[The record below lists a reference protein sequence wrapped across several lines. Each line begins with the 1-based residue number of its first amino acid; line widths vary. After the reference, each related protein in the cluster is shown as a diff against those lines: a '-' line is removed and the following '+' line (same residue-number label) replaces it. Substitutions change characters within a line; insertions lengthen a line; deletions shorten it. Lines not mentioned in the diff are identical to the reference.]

1 MTIGRFTDF
10 PIVRL
15 RIVEDVDVL
24 DRLLLNYTNDS
35 CLRRILIGM
44 REFLL
49 DRTLAVIED
58 NAFTIKLLKRTRK
71 MVYLEVKHCHSVSF
85 AGCVMRSYA
94 IYSRVTNTVE
104 AHLLRLS
111 GSYRER
117 LFNISIIGPIR
128 DRYSDGMRLQVSRRP
143 QTWCVRP
150 LPTPSILNT
159 AAILAAFSRKEKKA

>member
-49 DRTLAVIED
+49 YRTRADVED
-58 NAFTIKLLKRTRK
+58 STFTIKLLKRTRK
-71 MVYLEVKHCHSVSF
+71 MVYLEVKHCHSGSLEN
-85 AGCVMRSYA
+85 CVIRNYT
-94 IYSRVTNTVE
+94 IYSRATNTVE
-104 AHLLRLS
+104 AQLLSLVS
-111 GSYRER
+111 GYCRR
-117 LFNISIIGPIR
+117 LFNISIIGPIQ
-128 DRYSDGMRLQVSRRP
+128 DHYSDGMRVQVSRRP
-143 QTWCVRP
+143 QTWCRP
-150 LPTPSILNT
+150 LSPAPNILNT
-159 AAILAAFSRKEKKA
+159 AAILAAFSRKEKKV